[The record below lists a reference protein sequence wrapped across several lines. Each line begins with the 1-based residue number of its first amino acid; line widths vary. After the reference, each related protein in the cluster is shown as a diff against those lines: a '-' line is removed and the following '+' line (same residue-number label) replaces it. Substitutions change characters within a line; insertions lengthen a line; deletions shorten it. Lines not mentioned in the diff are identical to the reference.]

1 MGKIFFK
8 NEKTIISI
16 AVTLIMVTVIGICFD
31 YYYQANDDITIK
43 NILSG
48 VYTGTPESRNVQMH
62 YPMSLLISLLY
73 RIGRGIPW
81 YGLLLCAAHFFSFG
95 YIAYT
100 TCKVLNKTWLK
111 WIVSVIEV
119 VLFTSAMLY
128 EIVFTQYTVTVGIIS
143 AAGMFG
149 LFLSDRT
156 LEPKAFIKA
165 NIPNFI
171 LIFVA
176 FVTRSE
182 MLLLVMP
189 FICLA
194 GLFKWTDTDKDTN
207 EKAFDKKNLIKY
219 FGAFAIILVSL
230 GIGQLIHTLAY
241 ISPEWKEFV
250 RFFDNRTELYDYQ
263 FAPSYEGNEAFYDSI
278 NLGKEEVTLLEN
290 YNFGIDSDI
299 TADTLKQVADYA
311 KSLKG
316 DNSSLIAR
324 MKAAIPDYKYI
335 LRCGQENDIY
345 GRNLRELYLVGML
358 MLVLLIIKNNELIR
372 IWQPILLFI
381 VRSGLWLYMISTGR
395 YPARITHSLYFIELV
410 LIIGMIIFQAKKERQ
425 KRFPMATVLAIMLF
439 ALFSVSVFAIN
450 YQKVQA
456 ESIQRDK
463 ANEEKIA
470 LHEYC
475 KAHSDNFY
483 FVDVYSFCSSMNDH
497 VEYSEKIF
505 EDVDNSIN
513 NYDYLGGWIMNSP
526 HTWDKLSN
534 YGVEKEKDEIEKS
547 ITDKENVYVIVRD
560 DRDTDW
566 VKDYYKIKRD
576 IEIDVSETDR
586 IADIFGVYSIGKLN

>member
-1 MGKIFFK
+1 MRNFARK
-8 NEKTIISI
+8 NENLIISI

-48 VYTGTPESRNVQMH
+48 VYTGTPESRNIQMH

-73 RIGRGIPW
+73 RVGRGIPW
-81 YGLLLCAAHFFSFG
+81 YGLLLCTAHFFSFG
-95 YIAYT
+95 YIAYN
-100 TCKVLNKTWLK
+100 TCKVINKTWLK
-111 WIVSVIEV
+111 TIVATVEV
-119 VLFTSAMLY
+119 ALFTSAMLY
-128 EIVFTQYTVTVGIIS
+128 EIVFTQYTVTVGIIA

-149 LFLSDRT
+149 IYLSDRT
-156 LEPKAFIKA
+156 LEPKEFIKR

-171 LIFVA
+171 LVFVA
-176 FVTRSE
+176 FITRSE
-182 MLLLVMP
+182 MLLLMMP
-189 FICLA
+189 YICLA
-194 GLFKWTDTDKDTN
+194 GLFKWTDTDKTN
-207 EKAFDKKNLIKY
+207 GEKAFDKKSLIKY

-230 GIGQLIHTLAY
+230 GVGQLIHTVAY
-241 ISPEWKEFV
+241 MNPEWKEFV

-263 FAPSYEGNEAFYDSI
+263 FVPSYEGNEAFYDSI
-278 NLGKEEVTLLEN
+278 NLKKEEVTLLEN

-316 DNSSLIAR
+316 DNSSLITR

-335 LRCGQENDIY
+335 LRYGQENDVY

-358 MLVLLIIKNNELIR
+358 MLVLLIIKNNELLR
-372 IWQPILLFI
+372 IWQPALLFI

-410 LIIGMIIFQAKKERQ
+410 LIIGMIIYQAKKERQ
-425 KRFPMATVLAIMLF
+425 KRFPMATVLTIMLF
-439 ALFSVSVFAIN
+439 ALFCVSVFAIN
-450 YQKVQA
+450 YQRVQQ

-463 ANEEKIA
+463 ANEEKDT

-475 KAHSDNFY
+475 KAHPENYY
-483 FVDVYSFCSSMNDH
+483 FVDVYSFCSSMDDH

-505 EDVDNSIN
+505 ENVDNTIN

-526 HTWDKLSN
+526 HTWDKLSD
-534 YGVEKEKDEIEKS
+534 YGIEKEKDEIEKS
-547 ITDKENVYVIVRD
+547 ITDKKNIYVIVRD

-566 VKDYYKIKRD
+566 INNYYLAKRNKEINLIKED
-576 IEIDVSETDR
+576 EFIGS
-586 IADIFGVYSIGKLN
+586 FGVYGVR

>member
-1 MGKIFFK
+1 MRNFARK
-8 NEKTIISI
+8 NENLIISI

-48 VYTGTPESRNVQMH
+48 VYTGTPESRNIQMH

-81 YGLLLCAAHFFSFG
+81 YGLLLCTAHFFSFG
-95 YIAYT
+95 YIAYN
-100 TCKVLNKTWLK
+100 TCKVINKTWLK
-111 WIVSVIEV
+111 AIVATVEV
-119 VLFTSAMLY
+119 TLFTSAMLY
-128 EIVFTQYTVTVGIIS
+128 EIVFTQYTVTVGIIA

-149 LFLSDRT
+149 LYLSDRT
-156 LEPKAFIKA
+156 LEPKEFIKR

-176 FVTRSE
+176 FITRSE
-182 MLLLVMP
+182 MLLLMMP

-194 GLFKWTDTDKDTN
+194 GLFKCTDTDKTN
-207 EKAFDKKNLIKY
+207 GEKAFDKKSLIKY
-219 FGAFAIILVSL
+219 FGAFAIILISL
-230 GIGQLIHTLAY
+230 GIGQLIHTVAY
-241 ISPEWKEFV
+241 MTPEWKEFV
-250 RFFDNRTELYDYQ
+250 KFFDNRTELYDYQ
-263 FAPSYEGNEAFYDSI
+263 FVPSYEGNEAFYDSI
-278 NLGKEEVTLLEN
+278 NLKKEEVTLLEN

-316 DNSSLIAR
+316 DKSSLITR

-335 LRCGQENDIY
+335 LRYGQENDVY

-358 MLVLLIIKNNELIR
+358 MLVLLIIKNNELLR
-372 IWQPILLFI
+372 IWQPALLFI

-439 ALFSVSVFAIN
+439 ALFCVSVFAIN
-450 YQKVQA
+450 YQRVQQ
-456 ESIQRDK
+456 ESIQRDN
-463 ANEEKIA
+463 ANEEKDA

-475 KAHSDNFY
+475 KAHPENYY
-483 FVDVYSFCSSMNDH
+483 FVDVYSFCSSMDDH

-505 EDVDNSIN
+505 ENVDNTIN

-534 YGVEKEKDEIEKS
+534 YGIEKEKDEIEKS

-566 VKDYYKIKRD
+566 ISDYYNGKRNTTVS
-576 IEIDVSETDR
+576 IDSIDT
-586 IADIFGVYSIGKLN
+586 IANRFGVYKISR

>member
-1 MGKIFFK
+1 MRNFAKK
-8 NEKTIISI
+8 NENIII
-16 AVTLIMVTVIGICFD
+16 AATVTLIMVAVVSICFD
-31 YYYQANDDITIK
+31 YYYQANDDIMIK
-43 NILSG
+43 DILSG
-48 VYTGTPESRNVQMH
+48 VYTGTPESRNIQMH

-81 YGLLLCAAHFFSFG
+81 YGLLLCTAHFFSFG
-95 YIAYT
+95 YIAYNT
-100 TCKVLNKTWLK
+100 NKVINKTWFKVLL
-111 WIVSVIEV
+111 SAIEV
-119 VLFTSAMLY
+119 ALFTSAMLY

-156 LEPKAFIKA
+156 FEPKAFIKA
-165 NIPNFI
+165 NIPNFV

-176 FVTRSE
+176 YVTRSE
-182 MLLLVMP
+182 MLLLMMP

-194 GLFKWTDTDKDTN
+194 GLFKWTDTDKETN

-230 GIGQLIHTLAY
+230 GLGQLIHTVAY
-241 ISPEWKEFV
+241 SNPEWKEFV

-263 FAPSYEGNEAFYDSI
+263 FVPSYEGNEAFYDGI
-278 NLGKEEVTLLEN
+278 GLKKEEVALLEN
-290 YNFGIDSDI
+290 YNLGIDSDI

-316 DNSSLIAR
+316 DNSSLITR
-324 MKAAIPDYKYI
+324 MKAALPDYKYI
-335 LRCGQENDIY
+335 LRYGQENDVY

-358 MLVLLIIKNNELIR
+358 MLVLLIIKNNEIIR
-372 IWQPILLFI
+372 LWQPALLFI

-425 KRFPMATVLAIMLF
+425 KRFTMATVLAIMLF

-470 LHEYC
+470 LYEYC
-475 KAHSDNFY
+475 KAHSDSFY
-483 FVDVYSFCSSMNDH
+483 FVDVYSFCSSINDH

-534 YGVEKEKDEIEKS
+534 YGIAKEKHEIEKS

-566 VKDYYKIKRD
+566 ISDYYSGKRNT
-576 IEIDVSETDR
+576 IVSIDR
-586 IADIFGVYSIGKLN
+586 IDTIAGKFGIFSISGQ